1 MLPKIY
7 FDDIFCDTQ
16 EDPVILD
23 EDDTPTNE
31 PTQVCPCLI
40 LEILNRG
47 IVVRHKFFGACYTPE
62 DD

>member
-7 FDDIFCDTQ
+7 FEDIFCDDTQ
-16 EDPVILD
+16 DPVILD
-23 EDDTPTNE
+23 EDDTPETTL
-31 PTQVCPCLI
+31 TQVCPCLI

-47 IVVRHKFFGACYTPE
+47 IVIRHRFFGACYIPE